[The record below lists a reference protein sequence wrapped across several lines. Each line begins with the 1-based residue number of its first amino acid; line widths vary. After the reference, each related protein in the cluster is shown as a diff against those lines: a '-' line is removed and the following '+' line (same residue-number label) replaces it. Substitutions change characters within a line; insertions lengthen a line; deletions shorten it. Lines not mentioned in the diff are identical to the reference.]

1 MKFLAIV
8 ETVGLMF
15 LALATNVMGG
25 MLHNL
30 STDKST
36 LIFEPKAASL
46 AQRDT
51 TIAAY
56 RPDAIQGV
64 LETASELFAVQI
76 VGAATSLDQLKF
88 LCHVFP
94 LTSSRLQAGS
104 YDTALI
110 QKILC
115 AAADAKALPSLDEIV
130 ALTAEIS
137 TEIWIIQAI
146 GAVQGESGVKKL
158 CDLINVSAASAVGLQ
173 GDLVKKTVCDAA
185 AVADKVA
192 SSGQPAEATLTAPLV
207 NSIAPVSTVVLP
219 FVPTT
224 AA

>member
-8 ETVGLMF
+8 ETVGLTF

-25 MLHNL
+25 MFHNL
-30 STDKST
+30 SPDKST
-36 LIFEPKAASL
+36 LTFELKAASVV
-46 AQRDT
+46 QRDT

-64 LETASELFAVQI
+64 LETASELFAIQI
-76 VGAATSLDQLKF
+76 VGGATSLDQLKF

-94 LTSSRLQAGS
+94 LISSRLHAQN

-110 QKILC
+110 QKIFC
-115 AAADAKALPSLDEIV
+115 AAADAKALPSLGEIQ
-130 ALTAEIS
+130 ALTTDIS

-146 GAVQGESGVKKL
+146 GAVQGKSGVKKL
-158 CDLINVSAASAVGLQ
+158 CDLINISAASAVGLQ
-173 GDLVKKTVCDAA
+173 GDLVKETICDAA

-207 NSIAPVSTVVLP
+207 NSIASVSTVVLP

-224 AA
+224 VA